1 MGPLAA
7 QMATANPTVKQPMLV
22 MSYGSAE
29 APVMFVGEAP
39 GAAERCTGIPIVG
52 AEEVK
57 DTKCV
62 ECKNFEECFGTVLQ

>member
-1 MGPLAA
+1 
-7 QMATANPTVKQPMLV
+7 

-52 AEEVK
+52 SEEVME
-57 DTKCV
+57 TKCV
-62 ECKNFEECFGTVLQ
+62 MCKNFEECFGTVLQ